1 MVIDNYNNHF
11 YFYYTMNHIKI
22 TTKDSCGIVKDYVS
36 LNSIESFSS
45 IQDSQITI
53 NTKTGHQ
60 FIINK
65 KFSTVEYGNITLNF
79 DEIVDL
85 ICSKME

>member
-1 MVIDNYNNHF
+1 MVIDKFNSHF

-22 TTKDSCGIVKDYVS
+22 TKKDSCGTVKDYVS

-45 IQDSQITI
+45 IQDTQITI

-85 ICSKME
+85 ICSKMD

>member
-1 MVIDNYNNHF
+1 
-11 YFYYTMNHIKI
+11 MNHIKI

-45 IQDSQITI
+45 IQDTQITI

>member
-1 MVIDNYNNHF
+1 
-11 YFYYTMNHIKI
+11 MNHIKI
-22 TTKDSCGIVKDYVS
+22 TTKDSCGIVKNYVS
-36 LNSIESFSS
+36 LNSIESFSN
-45 IQDSQITI
+45 IQDTQITI

-65 KFSTVEYGNITLNF
+65 KFSTVEYGNITLNL

-85 ICSKME
+85 ICSKMD

>member
-1 MVIDNYNNHF
+1 
-11 YFYYTMNHIKI
+11 MNHIKI
-22 TTKDSCGIVKDYVS
+22 TTKDSCGIVKNYVS

-45 IQDSQITI
+45 IQDTQITI

>member
-1 MVIDNYNNHF
+1 
-11 YFYYTMNHIKI
+11 MNHIKI
-22 TTKDSCGIVKDYVS
+22 TTKDSCGIVKNYVS
-36 LNSIESFSS
+36 LNSIESFSN
-45 IQDSQITI
+45 IQDTQITI

-85 ICSKME
+85 ICSKMD